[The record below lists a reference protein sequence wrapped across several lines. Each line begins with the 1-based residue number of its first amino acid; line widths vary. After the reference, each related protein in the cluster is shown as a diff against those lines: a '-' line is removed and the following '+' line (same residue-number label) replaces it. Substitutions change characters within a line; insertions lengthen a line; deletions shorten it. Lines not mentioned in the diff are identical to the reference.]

1 MGYGRFVGR
10 VGVLAVALGIGLAGP
25 AVASADTTD
34 DSTAGESRSET
45 TAEARGTTKKDAAA
59 SESADTESADAD
71 ATDEQPDVADD
82 EPAEAPENAD
92 DPWESETDG
101 DTSDLEDTDTQVDNE
116 VDEDSEDSEPLV
128 ENTDHAPEDAAGD
141 DASGRRVDE
150 PEPAAEE
157 NEPTATATAD
167 ADLGDPSAPDAPAIS
182 AEQTTAESDDTASVS
197 LFSSAP
203 EAATATQATGLTRIV
218 STFLDLLGIGPSA
231 GNGTAPLPAFEFVTA
246 VLGAIRREMD
256 KLFANNGPSAA
267 LASTSQTTPGVVTGL
282 LTATDPEGDK
292 LVYSIAQAPTRG
304 TVTVDSTGTFI
315 YTADPQSGEGTDT
328 FVIQV
333 RDAGFHLISVTP
345 TRSQVPITITLDA
358 NGLATQT
365 TSQRSSLR
373 SASFSTLAATT
384 ATAGTIYHITTSG
397 ADIVGFDPAKDKLDL
412 GDVSVHNFIV
422 VDTPEG
428 VGFRNPWSGE
438 TAVLQGVSLSQ
449 LTVDSF
455 TPVIND
461 HLRQDLSGALA
472 WEQGITGKAN
482 TVYARS
488 HEVGQIDRVAFNAAT
503 DVVDFRYF
511 GTREQLFMNDTPE
524 GVVISNA
531 GTGQA
536 LILQGVTK
544 SQLTVKN
551 FVFHSAQVR
560 EDRLHQ
566 QLGIGTV
573 PDSQVLPQGV
583 AIAGT
588 NNWPTAAGNGQPPTG
603 QTGTTT
609 KIDWRYGSHTTLN
622 FDPSKDKLDFGWF
635 KAHEFDVTEV
645 GGSTK
650 IAITAN
656 NQSYTLS
663 GVAIGELTTSNI
675 VALDDGART
684 KWANLIYNAG
694 QTVTLPKL
702 SVSDASVSEGNDG
715 TTTMTFTVTL
725 SKASTE
731 QVTVSYSTS
740 NGTATAAGGDYTPAV
755 GTLTFTPGQTSKTV
769 NVAVNG
775 DTLVE
780 LDEQITLT
788 LSAPV
793 NATIADSSAT
803 GTIRNDDVDQT
814 PTTPPSV
821 SIADLSV
828 TEGNGEHSHFMFVAS
843 LSKASTGTV
852 TVTYTTSNGT
862 ATAGADY
869 TATTGTITFAPGVT
883 SQLVHVDVI
892 GDSIVEANE
901 TFIVTLSNPVGAT
914 IADASATGTITNDDT
929 VVTPGVGGVNSGNPG
944 DELWGEAFF
953 APYVDMGAWPVP
965 NLLAIA
971 QQRGTSLLTLGF
983 LQATPDGKLAW
994 AGLPA
999 LTPDSTFD
1007 QAKAINQSIAAL
1019 QAAGGDVM
1027 ISLGGASGTSLAQW
1041 YAARGLSAQALATA
1055 YAGIVTTY
1063 SLNRIDFDIEGAAV
1077 AEPASIALNAQ
1088 ALKLLQQ
1095 QMPQLE
1101 IWYTLP
1107 VLPTGLTAD
1116 GVNVVRKALEAGV
1129 KLDGVNI
1136 MAMDYGESAAPTS
1149 GPNAKTM
1156 GAYAIAAAES
1166 THTQLTTLFSS
1177 FGHTFG
1183 WNQLGV
1189 TPMLG
1194 VNDVLTEVFTTADA
1208 QALENFARAKG
1219 LGMLSMWSINRDQP
1233 GNIGQATTNTSGT
1246 NTPAGGYSAVF
1257 NDYGTVNPIS
1267 GPPPAISIADL
1278 AVAEGNGG
1286 HAHFM
1291 FTVTLDKPSTE
1302 SVTVRYTTSNGT
1314 AIAGTDYTASS
1325 GVIEFAPGVTS
1336 RTVHVDILGD
1346 TIAESNETITVTLST
1361 PTGAT
1366 IADGTATGIIT
1377 DDDGTTPA
1385 PGNVAVKY
1393 TVNDNWGSGY
1403 TATVE
1408 VTAGTSAFNGW
1419 TVEFDTPAQIGN
1431 IWNAEIVSRVGN
1443 RYVVRNAA
1451 YNPQVAAGQTV
1462 SFGFQAS
1469 PGGGSAT
1476 ATNFVVNGVPVG
1488 QNPTTVLP
1496 KASVADATVTEG
1508 SSGSKNLV
1516 FTVTLDKASTTPVT
1530 IAYATSNGT
1539 ASAGSDYTAKSGTVT
1554 FAAGV
1559 TSQQISVPVLGDTA
1573 VESNETLTLTLSNPT
1588 GATIADGSAVGTI
1601 TNDDVAPVVPPK
1613 VTISDATVTEGAS
1626 GSKNLV
1632 FTVTLDKAAAAPVS
1646 VAYATSNGTATAGT
1660 DYTAKTG
1667 TLTFAAGVTS
1677 QQISVAILGDTA
1689 VEQNETFTVTLS
1701 NPNGV
1706 TIADGSAIGTITNDD
1721 VTQSPG
1727 NPSATMVVNDNWGSG
1742 FTATVTV
1749 AAGTSALN
1757 GWTVEFDT
1765 PAQISNIWNAEIVS
1779 RVGNHY
1785 VVRNATWNAGV
1796 SAGKTV
1802 TFGFQ
1807 ASPGGAATA
1816 TNFTVNGQSA
1826 PAQPPAITVADAT
1839 VNETNSGT
1847 TQMTFIVTLSKSSTT
1862 PVTVTY
1868 ATSNGTATAGVDYT
1882 AKSGTVTFA
1891 PGVLSQQVQVAIT
1904 GDTTPE
1910 TNETFTLTLSSPTGA
1925 TISDGSAVGTI
1936 TNDDIPANVS
1946 LSISDASVTEG
1957 APGTGV
1963 APGWFKTSGNQ
1974 IVDSAGNPVQIAGVN
1989 WFGMESDIFTPHG
2002 LWTRN
2007 YKDMMN
2013 QMAALDFNT
2022 IRLAYSSESLHT
2034 TKAPTGIDF
2043 SKNPDLVG
2051 LSSLQIMDKI
2061 VAYAG
2066 EIGMRV
2072 ILDHHRSS
2080 AGAGPNGNG
2089 LWYEGSYTEAAW
2101 INDWK
2106 MLAQRYVNNPTVIG
2120 ADLHNEPHNGEWG
2133 GGGVNDW
2140 AAAAERAGNAVLSV
2154 NSNWLIIVEGVE
2166 TYQGQNYWWGGNLM
2180 GVKDRP
2186 IVLNVP
2192 NRVVYSPHDY
2202 PNSVYAQPWFQQAN
2216 FGAALP
2222 DKFEQMWGYIYE
2234 QNIAPIYLGEFGTR
2248 MTDPKDVIWYEAIT
2262 SYLSGD
2268 FDNNGTIDIAAGT
2281 QDMSWTFWSWNPNST
2296 DTGGILADDWN
2307 SVNTNKMAYLESIQ
2321 FDFDDS
2327 SPGVLAQ
2334 FVVSLAAPSTQA
2346 VTVQYATSNGTA
2358 TSGSDYAATMGTLTF
2373 APGETSKTITVVV
2386 FGDTQLEGDESFVVT
2401 LSSPTGATI
2410 ADGTGAGTIVNRPTT
2425 V

>member
-25 AVASADTTD
+25 AVAAADTTD
-34 DSTAGESRSET
+34 DNTAGESRSET
-45 TAEARGTTKKDAAA
+45 TAETRGTTKKDVSP
-59 SESADTESADAD
+59 SETPDVG
-71 ATDEQPDVADD
+71 TDEQSDEADDADD
-82 EPAEAPENAD
+82 EPAESPADADADAGTDPEA
-92 DPWESETDG
+92 ESESDDSATDI
-101 DTSDLEDTDTQVDNE
+101 DQSDVQI
-116 VDEDSEDSEPLV
+116 VDETEDAETVIDDADHTSANSDDSESDP
-128 ENTDHAPEDAAGD
+128 
-141 DASGRRVDE
+141 
-150 PEPAAEE
+150 
-157 NEPTATATAD
+157 TAD
-167 ADLGDPSAPDAPAIS
+167 AEVQPDDAPAS
-182 AEQTTAESDDTASVS
+182 HARTASTDEPAVEPEETVSVS
-197 LFSSAP
+197 LFSSAAQP
-203 EAATATQATGLTRIV
+203 TPTTQATGIAGMV
-218 STFLDLLGIGPSA
+218 SKFLGLLGIGPSA

-246 VLGAIRREMD
+246 VFGAIRREMD
-256 KLFANNGPSAA
+256 RLFANNGPSAA
-267 LASTSQTTPGVVTGL
+267 LASTSQITPGVVTGL

-292 LVYSIAQAPTRG
+292 LVYSVIQEPTRG
-304 TVTVDSTGTFI
+304 TVEVDSTGKFT
-315 YTADPQSGEGTDT
+315 YTAGPGQGAGTDA

-333 RDAGFHLISVTP
+333 RDAGFHLVSVTP
-345 TRSQVPITITLDA
+345 TKTQVPITITLDA
-358 NGLATQT
+358 DGIATQT
-365 TSQRSSLR
+365 TSQPGSLR
-373 SASFSTLAATT
+373 SAKVSTLTATAATT
-384 ATAGTIYHITTSG
+384 GTIYHITSSG
-397 ADIVGFDPAKDKLDL
+397 ADIVGFNPAKDKLNL

-455 TPVIND
+455 TPVVND

-472 WEQGITGKAN
+472 WEQGITPKAN

-488 HEVGQIDRVAFNAAT
+488 HEVGQIDRVTFNAAT
-503 DVVDFRYF
+503 GVVDFRYF

-544 SQLTVKN
+544 SQLTAKN
-551 FVFHSAQVR
+551 FIFHSAQVR

-583 AIAGT
+583 AVAGS
-588 NNWPTAAGNGQPPTG
+588 NNWPTAAGTGQPPTG

-609 KIDWRYGSHTTLN
+609 KIDWLYGSHTTLN

-645 GGSTK
+645 AGSTK
-650 IAITAN
+650 IAIIAN
-656 NQSYTLS
+656 NQSYTLN

-684 KWANLIYNAG
+684 KWANLIYSAG
-694 QTVTLPKL
+694 QSVTQPKL
-702 SVSDASVSEGNDG
+702 SVSDASVSEGNNG
-715 TTTMTFTVTL
+715 TSTITFTVTL

-740 NGTATAAGGDYTPAV
+740 NGTATAADGDYTPAV
-755 GTLTFTPGQTSKTV
+755 GTLTFTAGQTSKTV
-769 NVAVNG
+769 NVTVSG

-780 LDEQITLT
+780 LDEQFTLT
-788 LSAPV
+788 LSSPV
-793 NATIADSSAT
+793 NATIADGSGT
-803 GTIRNDDVDQT
+803 GTIRNDDIDQT
-814 PTTPPSV
+814 PTAPPTI

-862 ATAGADY
+862 ATAGVDY
-869 TATTGTITFAPGVT
+869 SATTGTITFAPGVT

-892 GDSIVEANE
+892 GDSVVEANE
-901 TFIVTLSNPVGAT
+901 TFIVALSNPVGAT
-914 IADASATGTITNDDT
+914 IGDGSATGTITNDDT
-929 VVTPGVGGVNSGNPG
+929 VVTPGVGGINSGNPG
-944 DELWGEAFF
+944 DKLWGEAFF

-965 NLLAIA
+965 NLLALA

-1055 YAGIVTTY
+1055 YAGVVTTY
-1063 SLNRIDFDIEGAAV
+1063 SLNRIDFDIEGSAV

-1107 VLPTGLTAD
+1107 VLPTGLTGD

-1156 GAYAIAAAES
+1156 GAYAIQAAES
-1166 THTQLTTLFSS
+1166 THAQLATLYANH
-1177 FGHTFG
+1177 GQTFG

-1302 SVTVRYTTSNGT
+1302 AVTVRYTTSNGT
-1314 AIAGTDYTASS
+1314 AVAGTDYTAST

-1336 RTVHVDILGD
+1336 RTVHVDIIGD
-1346 TIAESNETITVTLST
+1346 TLTESNETFTVALSS

-1366 IADGTATGIIT
+1366 IADGTATGTIT
-1377 DDDGTTPA
+1377 DDDGTTPT

-1403 TATVE
+1403 TATVD
-1408 VTAGTSAFNGW
+1408 VTAGTSGFTGW

-1443 RYVVRNAA
+1443 PAGYHYVVRNVA
-1451 YNPQVAAGQTV
+1451 YNPQVGAGQTV
-1462 SFGFQAS
+1462 SFGFQAA

-1496 KASVADATVTEG
+1496 KVSVADATVTEG

-1516 FTVTLDKASTTPVT
+1516 FTVTLDKVSLTPVT
-1530 IAYATSNGT
+1530 LAYATSNGT
-1539 ASAGSDYTAKSGTVT
+1539 ATAGNDYTAKSGTVT

-1559 TSQQISVPVLGDTA
+1559 TSQQISVAIFGDTA
-1573 VESNETLTLTLSNPT
+1573 VEQNETLTLTLSNPN

-1601 TNDDVAPVVPPK
+1601 TNDDVTPA
-1613 VTISDATVTEGAS
+1613 
-1626 GSKNLV
+1626 
-1632 FTVTLDKAAAAPVS
+1632 
-1646 VAYATSNGTATAGT
+1646 
-1660 DYTAKTG
+1660 
-1667 TLTFAAGVTS
+1667 
-1677 QQISVAILGDTA
+1677 
-1689 VEQNETFTVTLS
+1689 
-1701 NPNGV
+1701 
-1706 TIADGSAIGTITNDD
+1706 
-1721 VTQSPG
+1721 PG

-1749 AAGTSALN
+1749 SAGTSALN

-1765 PAQISNIWNAEIVS
+1765 PAQIANIWNAEIVS
-1779 RVGNHY
+1779 RVGSRY
-1785 VVRNATWNAGV
+1785 VVRNTTWNAAVAAGQSV
-1796 SAGKTV
+1796 S
-1802 TFGFQ
+1802 FGFQ
-1807 ASPGGAATA
+1807 ASPGGASATA
-1816 TNFTVNGQSA
+1816 TNFKVNGQSA
-1826 PAQPPAITVADAT
+1826 PVQPPAITVADAT

-1847 TQMTFIVTLSKSSTT
+1847 TQMTFVVTLSKSSTT

-1891 PGVLSQQVQVAIT
+1891 PGVLSQQIQVGIT
-1904 GDTTPE
+1904 GDTTAE
-1910 TNETFTLTLSSPTGA
+1910 QNETFTLTLSAPTGA
-1925 TISDGSAVGTI
+1925 TIADGSALGTI
-1936 TNDDIPANVS
+1936 ANDDIPANVS
-1946 LSISDASVTEG
+1946 LSISDASVTES

-1974 IVDSAGNPVQIAGVN
+1974 IVDSAGKPVQIAGVN
-1989 WFGMESDIFTPHG
+1989 WFGMESETFAPHG

-2013 QMAALDFNT
+2013 QMAALEFNT
-2022 IRLAYSSESLHT
+2022 IRLAYSSEMLHT
-2034 TKAPTGIDF
+2034 TAAPNGIDF
-2043 SKNPDLVG
+2043 AKNPDLVG
-2051 LSSLQIMDKI
+2051 LTSLQIMDKI

-2066 EIGMRV
+2066 QIGMRV

-2080 AGAGPNGNG
+2080 KGAGPNSNG

-2106 MLAQRYVNNPTVIG
+2106 MLAQRYANNPTVIG
-2120 ADLHNEPHNGEWG
+2120 ADLHNEPHSGTWG
-2133 GGGVNDW
+2133 GGGATDW

-2154 NSNWLIIVEGVE
+2154 NSNWLIIVEGVAD
-2166 TYQGQNYWWGGNLM
+2166 YQGQSYWWGGNLM

-2186 IVLNVP
+2186 ISLNVP

-2216 FGAALP
+2216 FGTALP

-2248 MTDPKDVIWYEAIT
+2248 MTDPKDVVWYEAIT

-2268 FDNNGTIDIAAGT
+2268 FDNNGTVDIAAGT
-2281 QDMSWTFWSWNPNST
+2281 QDMSWTFWSWNPNSR

-2307 SVNTNKMAYLESIQ
+2307 TVNTNKMAYLESLQ

-2327 SPGVLAQ
+2327 FPGVLAQ

-2346 VTVQYATSNGTA
+2346 VSVQYATSNGTA
-2358 TSGSDYAATMGTLTF
+2358 AGGSDYAPTAGTLTF
-2373 APGETSKTITVVV
+2373 APGETRKTISVVV
-2386 FGDTQLEGDESFVVT
+2386 FGDTVLEGNESFLVT

-2410 ADGTGAGTIVNRPTT
+2410 TDGTGAGTIVNRT
-2425 V
+2425 VA

>member
-25 AVASADTTD
+25 AVAAADPTD
-34 DSTAGESRSET
+34 DNSAGESRSDT
-45 TAEARGTTKKDAAA
+45 SADTRGTTKDDASDADHATGAEPADAGSSDTSYDADDVSGADANADADADDADSDTKSDIDIDIDIDIDDDDDESSSGGAVDDSDEAGPDSGDTASESVDDLSSDTTADPGADDDESTSANRSTAEDDGPIADPADAAA
-59 SESADTESADAD
+59 SVPLRSALPESA
-71 ATDEQPDVADD
+71 
-82 EPAEAPENAD
+82 
-92 DPWESETDG
+92 
-101 DTSDLEDTDTQVDNE
+101 
-116 VDEDSEDSEPLV
+116 
-128 ENTDHAPEDAAGD
+128 
-141 DASGRRVDE
+141 
-150 PEPAAEE
+150 PAA
-157 NEPTATATAD
+157 T
-167 ADLGDPSAPDAPAIS
+167 
-182 AEQTTAESDDTASVS
+182 QKTTASTTITS
-197 LFSSAP
+197 
-203 EAATATQATGLTRIV
+203 IV
-218 STFLDLLGIGPSA
+218 SKFLGLLGIGPSA
-231 GNGTAPLPAFEFVTA
+231 GNGTAPLPTFDFVT
-246 VLGAIRREMD
+246 VVFGAIRREMD
-256 KLFANNGPSAA
+256 RLFANNGPSAA
-267 LASTSQTTPGVVTGL
+267 LASTSQTAPGVLTG
-282 LTATDPEGDK
+282 TVSATDPEADK
-292 LVYSIAQAPTRG
+292 LVYSIVQKPTLG
-304 TVTVDSTGTFI
+304 TVEVDSTGTFT
-315 YTADPQSGEGTDT
+315 YTANPLLGAGTDT

-345 TRSQVPITITLDA
+345 TKSGVPVTVTVDG
-358 NGLATQT
+358 NGHVTQT
-365 TSQRSSLR
+365 SSQQSSLR
-373 SASFSTLAATT
+373 SATVSTALTAAAT
-384 ATAGTIYHITTSG
+384 GTIYHVTTSG

-438 TAVLQGVSLSQ
+438 TAVLQGISLSQ

-472 WEQGITGKAN
+472 WEQGIAPKAN

-488 HEVGQIDRVAFNAAT
+488 HEVGQIDRVTFNAAT

-511 GTREQLFMNDTPE
+511 GTREQVYMSDTPE

-544 SQLTVKN
+544 TQLTAKN
-551 FVFHSAQVR
+551 FIFHRAQVR

-573 PDSQVLPQGV
+573 PDSQILPQGV
-583 AIAGT
+583 PVAGT
-588 NNWPTAAGNGQPPTG
+588 NTWPTTAGSGQPPTG

-609 KIDWRYGSHTTLN
+609 KIDWLYGSHTTLN

-645 GGSTK
+645 SGSTR
-650 IAITAN
+650 IAITGN

-663 GVAIGELTTSNI
+663 GVAIGELQTSNI
-675 VALDDGART
+675 IALDDSART
-684 KWANLIYNAG
+684 KWSGLIYSAG
-694 QTVTLPKL
+694 QSITQPKL
-702 SVSDASVSEGNDG
+702 SVSDGTVSEGNSG
-715 TTTMTFTVTL
+715 TSTMTFTVTL
-725 SKASTE
+725 SKTSTE

-740 NGTATAAGGDYTPAV
+740 NGTATAAGSDYAPAV

-769 NVAVNG
+769 NVTVNG
-775 DTLVE
+775 DALVE
-780 LDEQITLT
+780 LDEQFTLT
-788 LSAPV
+788 LSSPV
-793 NATIADSSAT
+793 NATIADGSGT
-803 GTIRNDDVDQT
+803 GTIRNDDIDQT
-814 PTTPPSV
+814 PTTPPTV

-828 TEGNGEHSHFMFVAS
+828 TEGNGEHSHFMFTAT
-843 LSKASTGTV
+843 LSKASTDTV
-852 TVTYTTSNGT
+852 TVTYATANGT
-862 ATAGADY
+862 ATAGVDY
-869 TATTGTITFAPGVT
+869 SATTGTITFAPGVT

-892 GDSIVEANE
+892 GDSVVEANE
-901 TFIVTLSNPVGAT
+901 TFVVTLSNPVGAT
-914 IADASATGTITNDDT
+914 IGDGSATGTIANDDT
-929 VVTPGVGGVNSGNPG
+929 VVTPGVGGINSGDPG

-953 APYVDMGAWPVP
+953 AGYVDMGAWPVP

-983 LQATPDGKLAW
+983 MQATPDGKLAW
-994 AGLPA
+994 AGLSA
-999 LTPDSTFD
+999 LAPDSDFD

-1041 YAARGLSAQALATA
+1041 YASRGLSAQALANA
-1055 YAGIVTTY
+1055 YATVVDTY

-1077 AEPASIALNAQ
+1077 ADPASIALNAQ

-1095 QMPQLE
+1095 QKPDLE

-1156 GAYAIAAAES
+1156 GAYAIQAAES
-1166 THTQLTTLFSS
+1166 TYAQMTTLFASHGQS
-1177 FGHTFG
+1177 FG

-1189 TPMLG
+1189 TPMIG
-1194 VNDVLTEVFTTADA
+1194 VNDVLTEVFTVADA
-1208 QALENFARAKG
+1208 QALENFARAKS
-1219 LGMLSMWSINRDQP
+1219 LGMLSMWSMNRDFP
-1233 GNIGQATTNTSGT
+1233 GNVGQATTTTSGT
-1246 NTPAGGYSAVF
+1246 TTPAGGFSAVL

-1278 AVAEGNGG
+1278 AVAEGNGE

-1291 FTVTLDKPSTE
+1291 FTVTLDKPSTQP
-1302 SVTVRYTTSNGT
+1302 VTVRYATSNGT
-1314 AIAGTDYTASS
+1314 AIAGTDYTGTT

-1336 RTVHVDILGD
+1336 RTVHVDIIGD
-1346 TIAESNETITVTLST
+1346 ALTESHETFTVTLST

-1366 IADGTATGIIT
+1366 IADGTATGTIT

-1408 VTAGTSAFNGW
+1408 VTAGSAGFNGW

-1443 RYVVRNAA
+1443 HYVVRNVA
-1451 YNPQVAAGQTV
+1451 YNQKVGAGQTV
-1462 SFGFQAS
+1462 SFGFQAA

-1476 ATNFVVNGVPVG
+1476 AANFIVNGAPVG
-1488 QNPTTVLP
+1488 QNPTTALP
-1496 KASVADATVTEG
+1496 KVTVADATVVE
-1508 SSGSKNLV
+1508 SNSGTKNLV
-1516 FTVTLDKASTTPVT
+1516 FTVTLDKAATSPVSVG
-1530 IAYATSNGT
+1530 YATASGT
-1539 ASAGSDYTAKSGTVT
+1539 AVAGSDFTAKSGTLT

-1559 TSQQISVPVLGDTA
+1559 TSQQISVVVLGDTA
-1573 VESNETLTLTLSNPT
+1573 VESNETLTLTLSNPV
-1588 GATIADGSAVGTI
+1588 GVTIADGSAVGTI

-1613 VTISDATVTEGAS
+1613 VAVADATVVESNS
-1626 GSKNLV
+1626 GTQNLV
-1632 FTVTLDKAAAAPVS
+1632 FTVTLDKAATSPVS
-1646 VAYATSNGTATAGT
+1646 VGYATASGTAVAGS
-1660 DYTAKTG
+1660 DFTAKSG

-1677 QQISVAILGDTA
+1677 QQISVVVLGDTA
-1689 VEQNETFTVTLS
+1689 VESNETLTLTLS
-1701 NPNGV
+1701 NPVGV
-1706 TIADGSAIGTITNDD
+1706 TIADGSAVGTITNDD
-1721 VTQSPG
+1721 VAPTPG
-1727 NPSATMVVNDNWGSG
+1727 NPSAAMVVNDNWGSG

-1749 AAGTSALN
+1749 TAGTAPLN

-1765 PAQISNIWNAEIVS
+1765 PAQIGNIWNAEIVS

-1785 VVRNATWNAGV
+1785 VVRNATWNPAV
-1796 SAGKTV
+1796 AAGKTV

-1807 ASPGGAATA
+1807 ASPGGASATA
-1816 TNFTVNGQSA
+1816 TNFKVNGQA
-1826 PAQPPAITVADAT
+1826 GPVQPPTVSVADAS
-1839 VNETNSGT
+1839 VNESHSGT
-1847 TQMTFIVTLSKSSTT
+1847 TQMTFLVTLSKASTT

-1882 AKSGTVTFA
+1882 ATAGTVTFA
-1891 PGVLSQQVQVAIT
+1891 PGVLSQQIQVLIT
-1904 GDTTPE
+1904 GDATVE
-1910 TNETFTLTLSSPTGA
+1910 ANETLTLTLSSPTGA
-1925 TISDGSAVGTI
+1925 TVADGNAVGTI
-1936 TNDDIPANVS
+1936 TNDDITIPGNVS

-1963 APGWFKTSGNQ
+1963 APGWFTTSGNQ

-2007 YKDMMN
+2007 YKEMMN

-2034 TKAPTGIDF
+2034 TKAPSGIDF
-2043 SKNPDLVG
+2043 SKNPDLAG
-2051 LSSLQIMDKI
+2051 LTSLQIMDKI

-2101 INDWK
+2101 IDDWK
-2106 MLAQRYVNNPTVIG
+2106 MLAQRYGTNPTVIG
-2120 ADLHNEPHNGEWG
+2120 ADLHNEPHNGTWG
-2133 GGGVNDW
+2133 GGGATDW

-2154 NSNWLIIVEGVE
+2154 NPNWLIFVEGVE

-2202 PNSVYAQPWFQQAN
+2202 PNSVYNQPWFQQAN

-2222 DKFEQMWGYIYE
+2222 DKFEAAWGYIYE

-2248 MTDPKDVIWYEAIT
+2248 MTDPKDIIWYEAIT

-2268 FDNNGTIDIAAGT
+2268 FDNNGTIDIPAGT

-2307 SVNTNKMAYLESIQ
+2307 TVNTNKMAYLEAIQ

-2334 FVVSLAAPSTQA
+2334 FVVSLAAPSSQV
-2346 VTVQYATSNGTA
+2346 VTVQYATANGTA
-2358 TSGSDYAATMGTLTF
+2358 TGGSDYAAATGTVTF
-2373 APGETSKTITVVV
+2373 QPGETRKTINVVV
-2386 FGDTQLEGDESFVVT
+2386 FGDTLMEGNESFLVT

-2410 ADGTGAGTIVNRPTT
+2410 ADASGAGTIVNRATT